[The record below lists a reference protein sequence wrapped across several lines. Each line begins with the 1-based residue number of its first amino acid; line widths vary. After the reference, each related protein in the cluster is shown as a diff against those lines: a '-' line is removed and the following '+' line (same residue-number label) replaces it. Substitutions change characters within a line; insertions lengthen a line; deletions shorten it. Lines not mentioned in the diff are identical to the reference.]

1 VTAAAREVVPASG
14 SMAVGKAV
22 AKELAVGK
30 AVAKELV
37 VELVAETAAGSV
49 EATAVEMAA
58 VAVET
63 TAAETVQLAFQP

>member
-22 AKELAVGK
+22 AKKL

-37 VELVAETAAGSV
+37 VELVAETAAV
-49 EATAVEMAA
+49 ELEVEMAA
-58 VAVET
+58 VAVEAM
-63 TAAETVQLAFQP
+63 AAETVQLAFQP